1 MTTAQ
6 LNVKNAFVIDHVDPE
21 DKELSELKNL
31 SGMKLDTRAKK
42 KALKRKE
49 FDATYPGIARM
60 RAKLLEGKYAEEYI
74 NKKEPAKE
82 EDPAMEEVKEEPKE
96 EPKPEEVKEEPKPEV
111 VQPSRVGIGAKW

>member
-21 DKELSELKNL
+21 DKDLSELKNL

-74 NKKEPAKE
+74 HKKEPAKE
-82 EDPAMEEVKEEPKE
+82 EIPYQDVTEVKEVPKPE
-96 EPKPEEVKEEPKPEV
+96 EPKPEEPKPEV